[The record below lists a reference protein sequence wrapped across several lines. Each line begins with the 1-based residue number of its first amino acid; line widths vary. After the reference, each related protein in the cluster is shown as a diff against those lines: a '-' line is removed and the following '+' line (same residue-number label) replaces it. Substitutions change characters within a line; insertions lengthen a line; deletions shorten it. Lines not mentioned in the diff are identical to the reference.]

1 VLVHII
7 GDRHIVTYCALRRN
21 FAAMTMLHRKTGRP
35 AHWLLAIG
43 ILTSVAG
50 CRKIGFRELDVTEK
64 NRASV
69 QTARDVMA
77 ELQRGLRLFYEEKH
91 RYPATTEAHVYD
103 SIRNFIPQIDPV
115 HLYRNDFG
123 KGYFLAV
130 GGRANRIIYR
140 YPPTVGTGDYTLY
153 WIGQN
158 GVDEEGEGDDIDA
171 WQPVDTTHRFERQRS
186 ADLQDEREPDRLLL
200 IRTGPDLFRDSVRF
214 EIIRHDSILYR
225 DSWPLMAYFRDR
237 PELTDA
243 DRRRMVRTELDRF
256 LSIGSFVHT
265 DSLLQH
271 DWSKWV
277 DVKPKSPEMAEI
289 VHSGELM
296 FNYFAGDRGSK
307 GIAWL
312 ASKRKFVTVWKS

>member
-1 VLVHII
+1 
-7 GDRHIVTYCALRRN
+7 
-21 FAAMTMLHRKTGRP
+21 MLHRKTGRP

-171 WQPVDTTHRFERQRS
+171 WQHVDTTH
-186 ADLQDEREPDRLLL
+186 
-200 IRTGPDLFRDSVRF
+200 RF